1 VARTL
6 PSPAKI
12 GTAGDEGDGSTQ
24 YAPNPLQL
32 AREGCIILAKVLSIL
47 ALHAPLYRSK
57 GRNLV
62 ATDANQCIAVFCDI
76 FHAIKHDTE
85 HKAGGIEHTYARDVS
100 NKKFLGYN
108 RRPYYSSSR
117 LTRCP
122 KGSPS
127 TRPRSPCGPVSTCV
141 TFAVKDRADHR
152 KTPCEM

>member
-57 GRNLV
+57 GINLV